1 MPESTENSKQSI
13 TLGDQPTTKD
23 ELGFTPYVIA
33 MAEFLTHQETKP
45 PLTISIEGE
54 WGSGK
59 SSFMRQLETEV
70 KRKSKELDKEDLKKV
85 WQKIKDDRIIFSDLS
100 DIYELLRLKFKQETQ
115 TVWFNAWRHEKSE
128 SLWATFALSFL
139 EQLSNNRNLSDLLY
153 NFWSDLILIRNRLDW
168 KEKPVKFLQTLVII
182 WLMVTI
188 ISSVPILIFFKDEV
202 AGIFLWYE
210 KLADIVKEEDKKDQQ
225 KIDNEEDENNQL
237 LSLWLQLGGYG
248 AGFAGVGKLMA
259 ILKDLIG
266 DPKMDL
272 TQYLESPDYDKQ
284 VAFVEKFHDD
294 FSKIVN
300 AYVGENE
307 KIYVFIDDLDRCEL
321 GKSADLL
328 QALNMMISNNP
339 NIIFILGMDREK
351 VAAAISFKQRD
362 VIPFL
367 ASAIAENQAE
377 ENEIQKLRKKV
388 DYGFSFLE
396 KFVQLSFY
404 VPAPSQKTLD
414 NFVEKI
420 SEMQAETKASPEKQ
434 EKYFFWIPHSLI
446 AKAFD
451 CSARFKDVKNLLQE
465 LRKIF
470 DVKHLL
476 QELIKRGIVTY
487 FWYYFYLLAIAKL
500 LNEKYFRLF
509 SFYFHTLIQQWYYF
523 YLLAIAK
530 LLNEKYLRLFSFYFH
545 TLIQQRHLSKE
556 KEAEKIEAENY
567 SVSEQNSE
575 PQEADTPSLDL
586 PIFPIIEKYL
596 DRESLKLATRM
607 VAPFFDYNPRRLKQY
622 INLLRLRIYIAY
634 YSIGVTFAE
643 KETIT
648 TEQIAKFTAITLR
661 YPRLLLELKNNH
673 RLLAQLEKDAVD
685 KSIQSNNSTILNSE
699 STNNQETGN
708 ANYWLNNYPKIQQ
721 LLCSE
726 MTLNN
731 EHKSGK
737 KHIFENGSIKKLL
750 EVSPQQSLDSKYFKL
765 REFLTDKKWKEAD
778 LVTNL
783 IMLQVAGRKDNLMN
797 QHIEK
802 FPCKDLRIIDQLWVK
817 YSDGKFGF
825 SVQKKIYQSVGGT
838 KECNQEVW
846 VKFGKKVGWFDEKRE
861 KRWLN
866 YEEVFFEKY
875 LRYEGHLPAI
885 SGGTMGESDGGAREL
900 GWSGWMIIEWSYSRF
915 LSPLLSRRDL

>member
-1 MPESTENSKQSI
+1 
-13 TLGDQPTTKD
+13 
-23 ELGFTPYVIA
+23 
-33 MAEFLTHQETKP
+33 
-45 PLTISIEGE
+45 
-54 WGSGK
+54 
-59 SSFMRQLETEV
+59 
-70 KRKSKELDKEDLKKV
+70 
-85 WQKIKDDRIIFSDLS
+85 
-100 DIYELLRLKFKQETQ
+100 
-115 TVWFNAWRHEKSE
+115 
-128 SLWATFALSFL
+128 
-139 EQLSNNRNLSDLLY
+139 
-153 NFWSDLILIRNRLDW
+153 
-168 KEKPVKFLQTLVII
+168 
-182 WLMVTI
+182 
-188 ISSVPILIFFKDEV
+188 
-202 AGIFLWYE
+202 
-210 KLADIVKEEDKKDQQ
+210 
-225 KIDNEEDENNQL
+225 
-237 LSLWLQLGGYG
+237 
-248 AGFAGVGKLMA
+248 
-259 ILKDLIG
+259 
-266 DPKMDL
+266 
-272 TQYLESPDYDKQ
+272 
-284 VAFVEKFHDD
+284 
-294 FSKIVN
+294 
-300 AYVGENE
+300 
-307 KIYVFIDDLDRCEL
+307 
-321 GKSADLL
+321 
-328 QALNMMISNNP
+328 
-339 NIIFILGMDREK
+339 
-351 VAAAISFKQRD
+351 
-362 VIPFL
+362 
-367 ASAIAENQAE
+367 
-377 ENEIQKLRKKV
+377 
-388 DYGFSFLE
+388 
-396 KFVQLSFY
+396 
-404 VPAPSQKTLD
+404 
-414 NFVEKI
+414 
-420 SEMQAETKASPEKQ
+420 
-434 EKYFFWIPHSLI
+434 
-446 AKAFD
+446 
-451 CSARFKDVKNLLQE
+451 
-465 LRKIF
+465 
-470 DVKHLL
+470 
-476 QELIKRGIVTY
+476 
-487 FWYYFYLLAIAKL
+487 AIAKL

-530 LLNEKYLRLFSFYFH
+530 LLNEKYFRLFSFYFH

-567 SVSEQNSE
+567 SVSEKNSE

-596 DRESLKLATRM
+596 DRESLKLVTRM

-737 KHIFENGSIKKLL
+737 KHIFENVSIKKLL

-765 REFLTDKKWKEAD
+765 REFLADKKWKEAD
-778 LVTNL
+778 MVTNL

-802 FPCKDLRIIDQLWVK
+802 FSCKDLRIIDQLWVK

-846 VKFGKKVGWFDEKRE
+846 IKFGKKVGWFDEKRE